1 MLKDKTVVI
10 GVSGGI
16 AVYKTL
22 DVISRLRKL
31 GVNVNVIMT
40 KSATEFVTPLSFQSL
55 SQNYVV
61 CDMFEDPKTW
71 DVEHISL
78 AKRAD
83 VFLIAPATANVIGKI
98 ANGIADDMLTT
109 TVMAT
114 KAKVLIAP
122 AMNTNMYE
130 NPILQR
136 NINTLKELGYNFV
149 EPESGRLAC
158 GDTGKGKLASPETIV
173 DEVVKLL
180 SKDQDLMGKSI
191 IVTAGPT
198 VESIDPMRYITNR
211 STGKMGYS
219 IAKEA
224 IERGA
229 DVTLITGPTNLTPPQ
244 NLKKLVK
251 IESAKDMYEAVLENL
266 DENIVN
272 EATFYNQQNIPSQI
286 SKALYLY
293 GSTTDYQVL
302 GFVDASDDGSQGMIF
317 TDQGVYFCFKE
328 PHSFLYEDIEEL
340 VLVKKEEGFDFYAK
354 IKTKANTFVFK
365 NKYLNLK
372 GFIECL
378 SEILEM
384 PVHYEMS
391 AYEKVEYFVP
401 IVLNDLKEDV
411 YEDLELNEQHFQQ
424 IKDIEHEL
432 EMAKELKDLDYQ
444 DECRSLCRYCLDFF
458 ESLGLDSDEIDA
470 LNEAQS
476 FFDQQ
481 DSQENQ
487 QLEGAKRWVDEMM
500 SNYQNGDTGMYDQM
514 KSTMENLGI
523 DEERLKNMSNEEV
536 DQYVKEMCKKFGIS
550 QSLFDKLK
558 DRFGK

>member
-22 DVISRLRKL
+22 DVVSRLRKL

-180 SKDQDLMGKSI
+180 SKGQDLKGKSI

-266 DENIVN
+266 DENDVVIKSAAV
-272 EATFYNQQNIPSQI
+272 A
-286 SKALYLY
+286 
-293 GSTTDYQVL
+293 DYKPKNYSNKKIKT
-302 GFVDASDDGSQGMIF
+302 SDDDLVIELDRNKDIAQEIGKIKNNKILVGFAAETNDLIENASLKIKKKNLDFIVANDLTKEGAGF
-317 TDQGVYFCFKE
+317 GVDTNIVKIIDKE
-328 PHSFLYEDIEEL
+328 GNITEYPKM
-340 VLVKKEEGFDFYAK
+340 KKEEVANIILDK
-354 IKTKANTFVFK
+354 IKE
-365 NKYLNLK
+365 L
-372 GFIECL
+372 L
-378 SEILEM
+378 S
-384 PVHYEMS
+384 V
-391 AYEKVEYFVP
+391 
-401 IVLNDLKEDV
+401 
-411 YEDLELNEQHFQQ
+411 
-424 IKDIEHEL
+424 
-432 EMAKELKDLDYQ
+432 
-444 DECRSLCRYCLDFF
+444 
-458 ESLGLDSDEIDA
+458 
-470 LNEAQS
+470 
-476 FFDQQ
+476 
-481 DSQENQ
+481 
-487 QLEGAKRWVDEMM
+487 
-500 SNYQNGDTGMYDQM
+500 
-514 KSTMENLGI
+514 
-523 DEERLKNMSNEEV
+523 
-536 DQYVKEMCKKFGIS
+536 
-550 QSLFDKLK
+550 
-558 DRFGK
+558 

>member
-22 DVISRLRKL
+22 DVISRLKKL

-83 VFLIAPATANVIGKI
+83 LFLIAPATANVIGKM

-122 AMNTNMYE
+122 AMNTNMFE
-130 NPILQR
+130 NPIVQR
-136 NINTLKELGYNFV
+136 NITTLKELGYNFV

-173 DEVVKLL
+173 EEVVKLL
-180 SKDQDLMGKSI
+180 SKEQDLKGKSI
-191 IVTAGPT
+191 VVTAGPT

-244 NLKKLVK
+244 NLKKLIN
-251 IESAKDMYEAVLENL
+251 IESAKQMYESFLENL
-266 DENIVN
+266 SEN
-272 EATFYNQQNIPSQI
+272 
-286 SKALYLY
+286 
-293 GSTTDYQVL
+293 D
-302 GFVDASDDGSQGMIF
+302 
-317 TDQGVYFCFKE
+317 
-328 PHSFLYEDIEEL
+328 
-340 VLVKKEEGFDFYAK
+340 
-354 IKTKANTFVFK
+354 
-365 NKYLNLK
+365 
-372 GFIECL
+372 
-378 SEILEM
+378 
-384 PVHYEMS
+384 
-391 AYEKVEYFVP
+391 
-401 IVLNDLKEDV
+401 
-411 YEDLELNEQHFQQ
+411 
-424 IKDIEHEL
+424 
-432 EMAKELKDLDYQ
+432 
-444 DECRSLCRYCLDFF
+444 
-458 ESLGLDSDEIDA
+458 
-470 LNEAQS
+470 
-476 FFDQQ
+476 
-481 DSQENQ
+481 
-487 QLEGAKRWVDEMM
+487 
-500 SNYQNGDTGMYDQM
+500 
-514 KSTMENLGI
+514 
-523 DEERLKNMSNEEV
+523 
-536 DQYVKEMCKKFGIS
+536 
-550 QSLFDKLK
+550 
-558 DRFGK
+558 

>member
-22 DVISRLRKL
+22 DVVSRLRKL

-180 SKDQDLMGKSI
+180 SKDQDLKGKSI

-266 DENIVN
+266 DENDVVIKSAAVADYKPKNYSNKKIKKSDELDRNKDIAQEIGKIKNNKILVGFAAETNDLIENASLKIKKKNLDFIVAN
-272 EATFYNQQNIPSQI
+272 DLTKEGAGFGVDTNIVKI
-286 SKALYLY
+286 I
-293 GSTTDYQVL
+293 D
-302 GFVDASDDGSQGMIF
+302 
-317 TDQGVYFCFKE
+317 KE
-328 PHSFLYEDIEEL
+328 GNITEYPKM
-340 VLVKKEEGFDFYAK
+340 KKEEVANIILDK
-354 IKTKANTFVFK
+354 IKE
-365 NKYLNLK
+365 L
-372 GFIECL
+372 L
-378 SEILEM
+378 S
-384 PVHYEMS
+384 V
-391 AYEKVEYFVP
+391 
-401 IVLNDLKEDV
+401 
-411 YEDLELNEQHFQQ
+411 
-424 IKDIEHEL
+424 
-432 EMAKELKDLDYQ
+432 
-444 DECRSLCRYCLDFF
+444 
-458 ESLGLDSDEIDA
+458 
-470 LNEAQS
+470 
-476 FFDQQ
+476 
-481 DSQENQ
+481 
-487 QLEGAKRWVDEMM
+487 
-500 SNYQNGDTGMYDQM
+500 
-514 KSTMENLGI
+514 
-523 DEERLKNMSNEEV
+523 
-536 DQYVKEMCKKFGIS
+536 
-550 QSLFDKLK
+550 
-558 DRFGK
+558 

>member
-22 DVISRLRKL
+22 DVVSRLRKL

-98 ANGIADDMLTT
+98 ANGIVDDMLTT

-180 SKDQDLMGKSI
+180 SKGQDLKGKSI

-266 DENIVN
+266 DENDVVIKSAAV
-272 EATFYNQQNIPSQI
+272 A
-286 SKALYLY
+286 
-293 GSTTDYQVL
+293 DYKPKNYSNKKIKK
-302 GFVDASDDGSQGMIF
+302 SDDDLVIELDRNKDIAQEIGKIKNNKILVGFAAETNDLIENASLKIKKKNIDFIVANDLTKEGAGF
-317 TDQGVYFCFKE
+317 GVDTNIVKIIDKE
-328 PHSFLYEDIEEL
+328 GNITEYPKM
-340 VLVKKEEGFDFYAK
+340 KKEEVANIILDK
-354 IKTKANTFVFK
+354 IKE
-365 NKYLNLK
+365 L
-372 GFIECL
+372 L
-378 SEILEM
+378 S
-384 PVHYEMS
+384 V
-391 AYEKVEYFVP
+391 
-401 IVLNDLKEDV
+401 
-411 YEDLELNEQHFQQ
+411 
-424 IKDIEHEL
+424 
-432 EMAKELKDLDYQ
+432 
-444 DECRSLCRYCLDFF
+444 
-458 ESLGLDSDEIDA
+458 
-470 LNEAQS
+470 
-476 FFDQQ
+476 
-481 DSQENQ
+481 
-487 QLEGAKRWVDEMM
+487 
-500 SNYQNGDTGMYDQM
+500 
-514 KSTMENLGI
+514 
-523 DEERLKNMSNEEV
+523 
-536 DQYVKEMCKKFGIS
+536 
-550 QSLFDKLK
+550 
-558 DRFGK
+558 

>member
-22 DVISRLRKL
+22 DVVSRLRKL

-180 SKDQDLMGKSI
+180 SKGQDLKGKSI

-251 IESAKDMYEAVLENL
+251 IESAKDMYEAVLANL
-266 DENIVN
+266 DENDVVIKSAAV
-272 EATFYNQQNIPSQI
+272 A
-286 SKALYLY
+286 
-293 GSTTDYQVL
+293 DYKPKNYSNKKIKK
-302 GFVDASDDGSQGMIF
+302 SDDDLVIELDRNKDIAQEIGKIKNNKILVGFAAETNDLIENASLKIKKKNIDFIVANDLTKEGAGF
-317 TDQGVYFCFKE
+317 GVDTNIVKIIDKE
-328 PHSFLYEDIEEL
+328 GNITEYPKM
-340 VLVKKEEGFDFYAK
+340 KKEEVANIILDK
-354 IKTKANTFVFK
+354 IKE
-365 NKYLNLK
+365 L
-372 GFIECL
+372 L
-378 SEILEM
+378 S
-384 PVHYEMS
+384 V
-391 AYEKVEYFVP
+391 
-401 IVLNDLKEDV
+401 
-411 YEDLELNEQHFQQ
+411 
-424 IKDIEHEL
+424 
-432 EMAKELKDLDYQ
+432 
-444 DECRSLCRYCLDFF
+444 
-458 ESLGLDSDEIDA
+458 
-470 LNEAQS
+470 
-476 FFDQQ
+476 
-481 DSQENQ
+481 
-487 QLEGAKRWVDEMM
+487 
-500 SNYQNGDTGMYDQM
+500 
-514 KSTMENLGI
+514 
-523 DEERLKNMSNEEV
+523 
-536 DQYVKEMCKKFGIS
+536 
-550 QSLFDKLK
+550 
-558 DRFGK
+558 